1 MSSSKVISEV
11 SLLLQKI
18 LKDGMPNASVEVQ
31 SPVDLKIDPQNPV
44 ALTLWLYQVTP
55 NAYLRNAPNV
65 RVRGEEFEDITPL
78 SLDLYYLLTPVV
90 ANELQNQTTLGRALQ
105 ILYDNSVLPLR
116 AVENDGINPPIE
128 DFEELH
134 INICQRSIEELA
146 KVWEAAQ
153 KPYRLSVCFEV
164 RVVRI
169 DSERRPP
176 AGRVRDRATDFEDK
190 PAEVEV

>member
-11 SLLLQKI
+11 SQLLKKI
-18 LKDGMPNASVEVQ
+18 LKDGMPTVSVDVQ
-31 SPVDLKIDPQNPV
+31 SPVDLDDAPNGV
-44 ALTLWLYQVTP
+44 DLTLWLYQVTP

-65 RVRGEEFEDITPL
+65 RVRGEEFEEITPL

-90 ANELQNQTTLGRALQ
+90 ANEIDNQTILGRALQ

-116 AVENDGINPPIE
+116 AVNDDGINPPTE
-128 DFEELH
+128 DVEELH

-146 KVWEAAQ
+146 KVWEATQ

-176 AGRVRDRATDFEDK
+176 AGRVRDRVSEFQDK
-190 PAEVEV
+190 PEEVAV

>member
-11 SLLLQKI
+11 SELLANL
-18 LKDGMPNASVEVQ
+18 LRDGNNVGVEVQ
-31 SPVDLKIDPQNPV
+31 SPVDTPQKK
-44 ALTLWLYQVTP
+44 AELSLWLYQVTP
-55 NAYLRNAPNV
+55 NAYLRNSPNV
-65 RVRGEEFEDITPL
+65 RVRGEEFEEITPL
-78 SLDLYYLLTPVV
+78 SLDLYYLLTPVL
-90 ANELQNQTTLGRALQ
+90 EHEIDNQRSLGRALQ
-105 ILYDNSVLPLR
+105 LLYDNSVLTLR
-116 AVENDGINPPIE
+116 LVDPASNPPTE
-128 DFEELH
+128 DVEELH

-176 AGRVRDRATDFEDK
+176 AGRVRDRATNFEDN
-190 PAEVEV
+190 PAEVAA